1 MGDYFKSQSSYSN
14 TFKHKN
20 SKFPIR
26 LKPLKNELLSSW
38 LIREAY
44 AHYMNPPAF
53 ISLYFDDF
61 DRHIF
66 HRDIDLVGINENFIK
81 QLVSKTYYKKEDFLG
96 MTLKSYE
103 GYLFINLNKSNRN
116 LFVLQPRFRKG
127 RAIKKAIR
135 FCPLCLKES
144 KEQYLKKQW
153 RLSFSTICLKHKCF
167 LYDNCPEC
175 GEVFSPNKRKYDIN
189 EYHCYKCGFSFS
201 NSPVKYVSKLSSGF
215 KNIQKINEILESG
228 VFIFEGKPIL
238 SIFFFPILKQALR
251 FLYFYNFRTIELLK
265 EESYLLNIQLPK
277 DKNKKKRFLEDL
289 SIKEHYVL
297 FTVAIEIL
305 RNKDSFEKYIKDN
318 KIGFSFL
325 NRGIEYIPFWY
336 DELCKQFSSKHYF
349 PTDEEIKSAVKY
361 LKKKG
366 IKPSYKNLS
375 KIFDCYLDKRRT
387 IKIK

>member
-1 MGDYFKSQSSYSN
+1 LGNYFKSQSTYSN
-14 TFKHKN
+14 TFKYKN

-38 LIREAY
+38 LIRVAY

-53 ISLYFDDF
+53 ISLYFDNF
-61 DRHIF
+61 DRQIF
-66 HRDIDLVGINENFIK
+66 HRDIDLIGINENFIK
-81 QLVSKTYYKKEDFLG
+81 QLVFKTYYKKEDFLG

-116 LFVLQPRFRKG
+116 LFVLQPRFKKG

-144 KEQYLKKQW
+144 IEQHLKKQW

-167 LYDNCPEC
+167 LHDNCPEC

-189 EYHCYKCGFSFS
+189 EYHCHKCGFSFS
-201 NSPVKYVSKLSSGF
+201 NSTIKYVSKSSSGF

-238 SIFFFPILKQALR
+238 SIFFFPILKQILR
-251 FLYFYNFRTIELLK
+251 FLYFYNYRKIKIFEKESNLLK
-265 EESYLLNIQLPK
+265 IKLPFK
-277 DKNKKKRFLEDL
+277 KNEKKRFIEDL
-289 SIKEHYVL
+289 SIKEHYIL
-297 FTVAIEIL
+297 FTVAMEIL
-305 RNKDSFEKYIKDN
+305 KEKSSLEKYIKDN
-318 KIGFSFL
+318 NIGASFL
-325 NRGIEYIPFWY
+325 NRGLDYIPFWY
-336 DELCKQFSSKHYF
+336 DELIKPFNEKYYF
-349 PTDEEIKSAVKY
+349 PTNEEIKSAVKH
-361 LKKKG
+361 LKKNG
-366 IKPSYKNLS
+366 IKPSYKKLS